1 MPITELLERNAR
13 EFPKDIA
20 LVEINPDI
28 QEKRRVTWRDYELIQ
43 PDARHHYRRD
53 ITWHVFNEKANRVA
67 NLLISRGIR
76 KGDKVAILMMN
87 CLEWLPI
94 YFGILKTGA
103 LAVPMNFRFDAQEIK
118 YCLELSETD
127 VLIFGPEF
135 VGRIEEIVDEIDE
148 KLFESELMTSEVV
161 IVLLLQKIMISL
173 HLTVLHFHLKSKLR
187 IQMMRQF
194 IFLQEQQVSQRLF
207 YIITKVSCMRQKLN
221 RIIMDRL
228 RMMYF
233 CAFHRFIIQVPR
245 CIGLAAF

>member
-20 LVEINPDI
+20 LVEINPET

-76 KGDKVAILMMN
+76 KGDKVAILLMN

-103 LAVPMNFRFDAQEIK
+103 LAVPMNFRFDAQEINFQRQM
-118 YCLELSETD
+118 CLFLDLSLLAESKK
-127 VLIFGPEF
+127 LLMKLMKKEF
-135 VGRIEEIVDEIDE
+135 C
-148 KLFESELMTSEVV
+148 ST
-161 IVLLLQKIMISL
+161 
-173 HLTVLHFHLKSKLR
+173 
-187 IQMMRQF
+187 
-194 IFLQEQQVSQRLF
+194 
-207 YIITKVSCMRQKLN
+207 
-221 RIIMDRL
+221 
-228 RMMYF
+228 
-233 CAFHRFIIQVPR
+233 
-245 CIGLAAF
+245 

>member
-103 LAVPMNFRFDAQEIK
+103 LAVPMNFRF
-118 YCLELSETD
+118 
-127 VLIFGPEF
+127 
-135 VGRIEEIVDEIDE
+135 R
-148 KLFESELMTSEVV
+148 KLN
-161 IVLLLQKIMISL
+161 IVLNFQRQMCLFLDLSLLAE
-173 HLTVLHFHLKSKLR
+173 SK
-187 IQMMRQF
+187 
-194 IFLQEQQVSQRLF
+194 
-207 YIITKVSCMRQKLN
+207 KLL
-221 RIIMDRL
+221 MKL
-228 RMMYF
+228 MKKEF
-233 CAFHRFIIQVPR
+233 CST
-245 CIGLAAF
+245 

>member
-20 LVEINPDI
+20 LVEINPEI

-76 KGDKVAILMMN
+76 KGDKVAILLMN

-127 VLIFGPEF
+127 VLIFGLSLLAESKKLLMKLMKKNF
-135 VGRIEEIVDEIDE
+135 V
-148 KLFESELMTSEVV
+148 
-161 IVLLLQKIMISL
+161 
-173 HLTVLHFHLKSKLR
+173 LR
-187 IQMMRQF
+187 RW
-194 IFLQEQQVSQRLF
+194 
-207 YIITKVSCMRQKLN
+207 
-221 RIIMDRL
+221 
-228 RMMYF
+228 
-233 CAFHRFIIQVPR
+233 
-245 CIGLAAF
+245 

>member
-67 NLLISRGIR
+67 NLLISIGFR
-76 KGDKVAILMMN
+76 KGDKVAILMMY

-127 VLIFGPEF
+127 VLILDLSLLAESKKLLMKLMKKEF
-135 VGRIEEIVDEIDE
+135 C
-148 KLFESELMTSEVV
+148 ST
-161 IVLLLQKIMISL
+161 
-173 HLTVLHFHLKSKLR
+173 
-187 IQMMRQF
+187 
-194 IFLQEQQVSQRLF
+194 
-207 YIITKVSCMRQKLN
+207 
-221 RIIMDRL
+221 
-228 RMMYF
+228 
-233 CAFHRFIIQVPR
+233 
-245 CIGLAAF
+245 

>member
-127 VLIFGPEF
+127 VLIFDLSLLAESKKLLMKLMKKEF
-135 VGRIEEIVDEIDE
+135 C
-148 KLFESELMTSEVV
+148 ST
-161 IVLLLQKIMISL
+161 
-173 HLTVLHFHLKSKLR
+173 
-187 IQMMRQF
+187 
-194 IFLQEQQVSQRLF
+194 
-207 YIITKVSCMRQKLN
+207 
-221 RIIMDRL
+221 
-228 RMMYF
+228 
-233 CAFHRFIIQVPR
+233 
-245 CIGLAAF
+245 

>member
-94 YFGILKTGA
+94 ILEFLK
-103 LAVPMNFRFDAQEIK
+103 QE
-118 YCLELSETD
+118 LW
-127 VLIFGPEF
+127 
-135 VGRIEEIVDEIDE
+135 
-148 KLFESELMTSEVV
+148 
-161 IVLLLQKIMISL
+161 
-173 HLTVLHFHLKSKLR
+173 
-187 IQMMRQF
+187 QF
-194 IFLQEQQVSQRLF
+194 L
-207 YIITKVSCMRQKLN
+207 
-221 RIIMDRL
+221 
-228 RMMYF
+228 
-233 CAFHRFIIQVPR
+233 
-245 CIGLAAF
+245 

>member
-127 VLIFGPEF
+127 VLIFRPEF

-148 KLFESELMTSEVV
+148 KRIYAPNVVVVKNGEAISMESGIVKELTDPYME
-161 IVLLLQKIMISL
+161 IDEGIKCKI
-173 HLTVLHFHLKSKLR
+173 KE
-187 IQMMRQF
+187 QF
-194 IFLQEQQVSQRLF
+194 N
-207 YIITKVSCMRQKLN
+207 CMFDKLN
-221 RIIMDRL
+221 TDTNTCSIDEKT
-228 RMMYF
+228 
-233 CAFHRFIIQVPR
+233 C
-245 CIGLAAF
+245 

>member
-76 KGDKVAILMMN
+76 KGDKVAILLMN

-94 YFGILKTGA
+94 YFGSLKTA
-103 LAVPMNFRFDAQEIK
+103 TQVIRIVIPLQIIVRFAMVRILSPDKIVKTEI
-118 YCLELSETD
+118 
-127 VLIFGPEF
+127 
-135 VGRIEEIVDEIDE
+135 R
-148 KLFESELMTSEVV
+148 
-161 IVLLLQKIMISL
+161 
-173 HLTVLHFHLKSKLR
+173 
-187 IQMMRQF
+187 
-194 IFLQEQQVSQRLF
+194 
-207 YIITKVSCMRQKLN
+207 
-221 RIIMDRL
+221 
-228 RMMYF
+228 
-233 CAFHRFIIQVPR
+233 
-245 CIGLAAF
+245 

>member
-1 MPITELLERNAR
+1 MPAIIT
-13 EFPKDIA
+13 D
-20 LVEINPDI
+20 
-28 QEKRRVTWRDYELIQ
+28 VTF
-43 PDARHHYRRD
+43 
-53 ITWHVFNEKANRVA
+53 TWHVFNEKANRVA

-148 KLFESELMTSEVV
+148 KKNF
-161 IVLLLQKIMISL
+161 VL
-173 HLTVLHFHLKSKLR
+173 R
-187 IQMMRQF
+187 RW
-194 IFLQEQQVSQRLF
+194 
-207 YIITKVSCMRQKLN
+207 
-221 RIIMDRL
+221 
-228 RMMYF
+228 
-233 CAFHRFIIQVPR
+233 
-245 CIGLAAF
+245 